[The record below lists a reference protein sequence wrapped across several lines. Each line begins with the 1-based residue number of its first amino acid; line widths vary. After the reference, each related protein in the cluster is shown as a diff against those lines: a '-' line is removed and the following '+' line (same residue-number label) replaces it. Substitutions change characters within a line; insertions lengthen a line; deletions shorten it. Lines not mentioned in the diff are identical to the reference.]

1 MYRAQAKDGIA
12 WVTGASSGIGE
23 GTALELAR
31 RGYVVVAT
39 ARRATALDA
48 LTQSAQGMRGR
59 IVPVAGDVTDRSAMV
74 AAVEHIETTI
84 GPVVLAFLNA
94 GTSVPDQ
101 AGEFG
106 GDGCRQTF
114 DINVM
119 GTMNCLGPVLTA
131 MLARRKGQI
140 AINGSIAGYGGLP
153 RAAAYGASKAA
164 LICYAES
171 MYFSLNRLGI
181 TIQMV
186 NPGFVKTPLTDKN
199 SFPMPFLVGLEETS
213 RRICDGFARAGF
225 EITFPKRL
233 SFLLKTLNLL
243 PYPAYFWAVGKATG
257 VR

>member
-1 MYRAQAKDGIA
+1 MYRAQANDGVA
-12 WVTGASSGIGE
+12 WVTGASSGIGK

-31 RGYVVVAT
+31 RGYIVVAT
-39 ARRATALDA
+39 ARRATALEA
-48 LTQSAQGMRGR
+48 VTQSAQGMGGR
-59 IVPVAGDVTDRSAMV
+59 IVPLAGDVTDRGAM
-74 AAVEHIETTI
+74 AATIDRIEKAI

-94 GTSVPDQ
+94 GTYMPDQ

-140 AINGSIAGYGGLP
+140 AINGSVAGYGGLP

-171 MYFSLNRLGI
+171 MYFSLKPLGI

-199 SFPMPFLVGLEETS
+199 TFPMPFLVGLEEAA
-213 RRICDGFARAGF
+213 RHICDGFERAGF

-243 PYPAYFWAVGKATG
+243 PYPAYFWALAKATAA
-257 VR
+257 R